1 MTNNYCVVFDSRKNA
16 EEFSPP
22 EKSSIISINDSESYL
37 AELKP
42 GWNDVVRSCFI
53 DTTYNE
59 ESLRFVGRNHKYIYQ
74 SAFDKEKSLQLLRDI
89 QSISESQL
97 ILVHCHAGRSRS
109 AAVALYI
116 HQRYGHTIYPCIQ
129 ALQSGRQASKDETKH
144 ANTTVL
150 ELLKNPCLFD
160 DLIAEIDPKTPEIVD
175 HTPIWKRLLA
185 ACYK

>member
-1 MTNNYCVVFDSRKNA
+1 MSNNYCVAFDSRKNA
-16 EEFSPP
+16 EEFNPP
-22 EKSSIISINDSESYL
+22 VNSSIISINDSENYL
-37 AELKP
+37 AELRP

-59 ESLRFVGRNHKYIYQ
+59 QSLRFVGKNHKYIYQ
-74 SAFDKEKSLQLLRDI
+74 SAFDKEKSLRLLRDI
-89 QSISESQL
+89 QSISASHL

-116 HQRYGHTIYPCIQ
+116 HQRYGHTIYPSIQ
-129 ALQSGRQASKDETKH
+129 ALQAGQQASKADTKH
-144 ANTTVL
+144 ANATVL
-150 ELLKNPCLFD
+150 DLLNNPCLFD
-160 DLIAEIDPKTPEIVD
+160 ELIAEIDPKIPEIEG